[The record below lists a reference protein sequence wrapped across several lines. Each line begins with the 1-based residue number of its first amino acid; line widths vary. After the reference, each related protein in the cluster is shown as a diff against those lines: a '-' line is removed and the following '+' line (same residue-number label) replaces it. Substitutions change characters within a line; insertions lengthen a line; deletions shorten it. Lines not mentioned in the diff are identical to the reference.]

1 MTTFQKQ
8 INARPAKGVPGDK
21 AGLNPHVYTI
31 GNPVADGPV
40 TVGGFVWDGA
50 ESGQAKSTGT
60 GAPLGFVERV
70 LAYYDLNQP
79 DASGLTVPAGSPLLV
94 ARRGDYYA
102 VASTAAKRFSPFWRA
117 AVLKPERPAPAS
129 AALWKPAG
137 ASWKAARPA
146 KSSPSAIG
154 VKHHEIEHPPSRAV
168 RLQLRPSLPRLA
180 QP

>member
-60 GAPLGFVERV
+60 GAPLGFVE
-70 LAYYDLNQP
+70 LEYAAPNKD
-79 DASGLTVPAGSPLLV
+79 TVQSIIHMV
-94 ARRGDYYA
+94 
-102 VASTAAKRFSPFWRA
+102 SERFGP
-117 AVLKPERPAPAS
+117 
-129 AALWKPAG
+129 
-137 ASWKAARPA
+137 
-146 KSSPSAIG
+146 PSAG
-154 VKHHEIEHPPSRAV
+154 EGDHEHIWNLGTVIVATRYDSAQQTV
-168 RLQLRPSLPRLA
+168 SLLS
-180 QP
+180 

>member
-31 GNPVADGPV
+31 GNPVAEGQV
-40 TVGGFVWDGA
+40 SVGGFVWDGA

-102 VASTAAKRFSPFWRA
+102 VASTAATRGQKVFA
-117 AVLKPERPAPAS
+117 ILAGGGLKTGT
-129 AALWKPAG
+129 AG
-137 ASWKAARPA
+137 ASISGAVETGWSVLEGGAA
-146 KSSPSAIG
+146 G
-154 VKHHEIEHPPSRAV
+154 EIITISNW
-168 RLQLRPSLPRLA
+168 S
-180 QP
+180 